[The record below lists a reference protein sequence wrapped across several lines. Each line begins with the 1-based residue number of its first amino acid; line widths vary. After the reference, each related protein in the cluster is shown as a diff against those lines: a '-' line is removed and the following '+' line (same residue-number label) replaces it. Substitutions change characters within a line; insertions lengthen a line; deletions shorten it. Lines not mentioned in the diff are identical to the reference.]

1 MLNFN
6 FLNYLPS
13 SMKHYIRLLLGS
25 SLLIAILSTGCKKDF
40 FNRPPENALTV
51 GTYYL
56 TVSQVQAST
65 DILYAAPW
73 FGLNGKTLLAI
84 GDLGGGN
91 AACYAGT
98 DGAFDA
104 FRSLTEGNAVQSV
117 QSAWDAEYT
126 VIAQA
131 NELLINLPSAA
142 TNAGVPAAAVNN
154 ALGEAHLIRGLA
166 YFYLVRQYGNIP
178 IITNPTADANTFTT
192 VPTNPV
198 TDVYKFITNDM
209 SFAVQN
215 CSPGVANTGHAS
227 SNSAA
232 GMLAKVY
239 LYEQQYDSA
248 QHYAEIAINS
258 GEFGLVGLDAPG
270 TYTSMFE
277 LSGNNCKESMI
288 ALQWTS
294 NAGYGF
300 GNQLQSVIAANG
312 TITGTGDGY
321 GELGPS
327 WDLQDAFKA
336 DGDTAVFPNISGRRH
351 GIIMVGGDVY
361 PEIQKATGGYTV
373 PANINEQG
381 MHAGMK
387 KYVVGDP
394 DDNGGLAAKQATS
407 NNTYLLR
414 YADVYLIEAEAIL
427 GKASGVQPGTG
438 IPLSATSSDA
448 KALKYLNLVRQR
460 AGLTPLASS
469 FTYQQLLNERRLE
482 FAIEGDYFYDLG
494 RLDGFNN
501 QHHPVAIGIISAQD
515 RGSSSGAGT
524 APLYIDYTRVTFNIT
539 PTDNQFLIPPPSSE
553 STVDP
558 ALLQPPVP
566 YKF

>member
-1 MLNFN
+1 
-6 FLNYLPS
+6 
-13 SMKHYIRLLLGS
+13 MKQHIKLLVGIS
-25 SLLIAILSTGCKKDF
+25 CFIAILSAGCKKSF

-51 GTYYL
+51 GTYYQ
-56 TVSQVQAST
+56 TVAQVQAST

-73 FGLNGKTLLAI
+73 FGLNGKAFLAI
-84 GDLGGGN
+84 GDLASGN
-91 AACYAGT
+91 ASCFAGT

-104 FRSLTEGNAVQSV
+104 FRDLSEGNATQEV

-131 NELLINLPSAA
+131 NELLINLPGAASSVSAP
-142 TNAGVPAAAVNN
+142 VVNN
-154 ALGEAHLIRGLA
+154 ALGEAHLMRGLA
-166 YFYLVRQYGNIP
+166 YFYLVRQYGNVP
-178 IITNPTADANTFTT
+178 IITNPTNDATTFTS

-198 TDVYKFITNDM
+198 TDVYKFIINDM
-209 SFAVQN
+209 QFAVQN
-215 CSPGVANTGHAS
+215 CTPGVANTGHAS

-239 LYEQQYDSA
+239 LYEQNYDSA
-248 QHYAEIAINS
+248 RDYAEYAINS
-258 GEFGLVGLDAPG
+258 GEFALVGLNGVAG

-277 LSGNNCKESMI
+277 LSGNNCPESMI

-300 GNQLQSVIAANG
+300 GNQLQSVIAANE

-327 WDLQDAFKA
+327 WDLQDAFA
-336 DGDTAVFPNISGRRH
+336 AEGDTAIYPNITGRRH
-351 GIIMVGGDVY
+351 GIIMVPGDFY
-361 PEIQKATGGYTV
+361 PELQKAAGGYAV
-373 PANINEQG
+373 PALIDEQG
-381 MHAGMK
+381 MQTGMK

-394 DDNGGLAAKQATS
+394 ADNNGLAAKQATS

-427 GKASGVQPGTG
+427 GQASGVAVGTG
-438 IPLSATSSDA
+438 ISQSAASSDPT
-448 KALKYLNLVRQR
+448 ALKYLNLVRQR
-460 AGLTPLASS
+460 AGVPPLTS

-482 FAIEGDYFYDLG
+482 FAIEGDYWYDLC
-494 RLDGFNN
+494 RIDGFNN
-501 QHHPVAIGIISAQD
+501 QTHTVAIGIISGQD
-515 RGSSSGAGT
+515 RGASSADPG
-524 APLYIDYTRVTFNIT
+524 PRVPFSFT
-539 PTDNQFLIPPPSSE
+539 PSANQFLLPVPATESS
-553 STVDP
+553 VDP

>member
-1 MLNFN
+1 MQQHKKLFLLSGML
-6 FLNYLPS
+6 
-13 SMKHYIRLLLGS
+13 M
-25 SLLIAILSTGCKKDF
+25 AILASGCKKDF

-51 GTYYL
+51 GTYYQ
-56 TVSQVQAST
+56 TVAQVQAST
-65 DILYAAPW
+65 NILYAAPW
-73 FGLNGKTLLAI
+73 FGLNGKALLSI
-84 GDLGGGN
+84 GDLASGN
-91 AACYAGT
+91 AACFAGT

-104 FRSLTEGNAVQSV
+104 FRDLSQGNGLQAV
-117 QSAWDAEYT
+117 QSAWDALYT
-126 VIAQA
+126 VVAQS
-131 NELLINLPSAA
+131 NELLINLPGAA
-142 TNAGVPAAAVNN
+142 SGVPAATVNN

-166 YFYLVRQYGNIP
+166 YFYLVRQFGNVP
-178 IITNPTADANTFTT
+178 IITNPTSDANTFTT

-198 TDVYKFITNDM
+198 TDVYKFIVQDIA
-209 SFAVQN
+209 FAVAN
-215 CSPGVANTGHAS
+215 CTPGVANTGHAS

-239 LYEQQYDSA
+239 LYEQNYDSA
-248 QHYAEIAINS
+248 RYYAEMAINS
-258 GEFGLVGLDAPG
+258 GEFGLVGIDAAG

-300 GNQLQSVIAANG
+300 GNQLQSVIAANS

-327 WDLQDAFKA
+327 WDLQDAFVA
-336 DGDTAVFPNISGRRH
+336 EGDTATYPNVSGRRH
-351 GIIMVGGDVY
+351 GILMMPGDFY
-361 PEIQKATGGYTV
+361 PELQKAAGGYAV
-373 PANINEQG
+373 PLNISAQG
-381 MHAGMK
+381 MHAGLK

-427 GKASGVQPGTG
+427 GKASGVQAGAG
-438 IPLSATSSDA
+438 IPLTASSTDPT
-448 KALKYLNLVRQR
+448 ALKYLNLVRKR
-460 AGLTPLASS
+460 AGLTTPLAS
-469 FTYQQLLNERRLE
+469 FTYSQLLNERRLE
-482 FAIEGDYFYDLG
+482 FAIEGDFWYDLC
-494 RLDGFNN
+494 RLDGFNSP
-501 QHHPVAIGIISAQD
+501 HHPVAISIISVQD

-524 APLYIDYTRVTFNIT
+524 APNYTDYTRSTFYIT
-539 PTDNQFLIPPPSSE
+539 PTDNQFLLPVPASE

-558 ALLQPPVP
+558 ALLAAPVP

>member
-1 MLNFN
+1 MTQYKN
-6 FLNYLPS
+6 
-13 SMKHYIRLLLGS
+13 LLLVSCFLLAIGS
-25 SLLIAILSTGCKKDF
+25 GCKKDY

-51 GTYYL
+51 GTYYQ
-56 TVSQVQAST
+56 TVAQVQNST

-73 FGLNGKTLLAI
+73 FGLNGKAFLAI
-84 GDLGGGN
+84 GDLAGGN
-91 AACYAGT
+91 AACYSGT
-98 DGAFDA
+98 DGSFDA
-104 FRSLTEGNAVQSV
+104 FRNLSEGNATQTV
-117 QSAWDAEYT
+117 QSAWNALYT
-126 VIAQA
+126 VVAQS
-131 NELLINLPSAA
+131 NELLINLPGAA
-142 TNAGVPAAAVNN
+142 TTAGIPTATINN

-166 YFYLVRQYGNIP
+166 YFYLVRLFGNVP
-178 IITNPTADANTFTT
+178 IITNPTNDANTFTS

-209 SFAVQN
+209 GFAVRN
-215 CSPGVANTGHAS
+215 CTAGVANTGHAS

-239 LYEQQYDSA
+239 LYEQNYDSA
-248 QHYAEIAINS
+248 RYFAELAINS

-270 TYTSMFE
+270 TFTSMFE
-277 LSGNNCKESMI
+277 LAGNNCKESMI

-300 GNQLQSVIAANG
+300 GNQLQSVIAANS

-327 WDLQDAFKA
+327 WDLQDAFKTA
-336 DGDTAVFPNISGRRH
+336 GDSIRRH
-351 GIIMVGGDVY
+351 GTIMLGNDFY
-361 PEIQKATGGYTV
+361 PELQKAAGGYSV
-373 PANINEQG
+373 PPSINEQG

-414 YADVYLIEAEAIL
+414 LADVYLVEAEAIL
-427 GKASGVQPGTG
+427 GKAAGVQPGSG
-438 IPLSATSSDA
+438 IPLSASTADPT
-448 KALKYLNLVRQR
+448 ALKYFNAVRQR
-460 AGLTPLASS
+460 AGLTSLSS
-469 FTYQQLLNERRLE
+469 FTYLQLLNERRLE
-482 FAIEGDYFYDLG
+482 FAIEGDYWYDLC
-494 RLDGFNN
+494 RIDGFNN
-501 QHHPVAIGIISAQD
+501 QHHPTAISIISAQN
-515 RGSSSGAGT
+515 RGNSSGAGT
-524 APLYIDYTRVTFNIT
+524 APNYTDFTRNTYTVT
-539 PTDNQFLIPPPSSE
+539 PTDNQFLLPIPASE
-553 STVDP
+553 SSVDP

>member
-1 MLNFN
+1 
-6 FLNYLPS
+6 
-13 SMKHYIRLLLGS
+13 MKQHIKLLLVT
-25 SLLIAILSTGCKKDF
+25 SLLVATGCRKDY
-40 FNRPPENALTV
+40 FNRPPENSLTV
-51 GTYYL
+51 GTYYQ
-56 TVSQVQAST
+56 TVAQVQAST

-73 FGLNGKTLLAI
+73 FGLNGKAFLAI
-84 GDLGGGN
+84 GDLQAGN

-104 FRSLTEGNAVQSV
+104 FRSLSEGNATQTV
-117 QSAWDAEYT
+117 QSAWNALYT
-126 VIAQA
+126 VVAQA
-131 NELLINLPSAA
+131 NELLINLPGAA
-142 TNAGVPAAAVNN
+142 SGSVPQTTVNN

-166 YFYLVRQYGNIP
+166 YFYLVRLFGNVP
-178 IITNPTADANTFTT
+178 IITNPTNDANTFTT

-198 TDVYKFITNDM
+198 TDVFRFIANDM
-209 SFAVQN
+209 RFAVQN
-215 CSPGVANTGHAS
+215 CTPGVANTGHAS

-232 GMLAKVY
+232 GMLSKVY
-239 LYEQQYDSA
+239 LYEQNYDSA
-248 QHYAEIAINS
+248 RYFAEIAINS
-258 GEFGLVGLDAPG
+258 GEFGLVGLDASG

-300 GNQLQSVIAANG
+300 GNQLQSVIAANS

-336 DGDTAVFPNISGRRH
+336 SGNDKRRKGCIMLPNDTFP
-351 GIIMVGGDVY
+351 
-361 PEIQKATGGYTV
+361 ELQKAAGGYIV
-373 PANINEQG
+373 PANINAQG
-381 MHAGMK
+381 MHAAMK

-427 GKASGVQPGTG
+427 GKAAGVSPGTG
-438 IPLSATSSDA
+438 IPLTAATSDPT
-448 KALKYLNLVRQR
+448 ALKYVNLVRQR
-460 AGLTPLASS
+460 AGLLPLTSL
-469 FTYQQLLNERRLE
+469 TYAQLLNERRLE
-482 FAIEGDYFYDLG
+482 FAIEGDFWYDLT

-501 QHHPVAIGIISAQD
+501 PHHPTAISVISKQD

-524 APLYIDYTRVTFNIT
+524 APGYTDFTRVSYFVT
-539 PTDNQFLIPPPSSE
+539 PTDNQFLLPVPASE

-558 ALLQPPVP
+558 ALLQAPVP

>member
-1 MLNFN
+1 M
-6 FLNYLPS
+6 S
-13 SMKHYIRLLLGS
+13 QHKKLLLAS
-25 SLLIAILSTGCKKDF
+25 CILIGALASGCKKEF

-51 GTYYL
+51 GTYYQ

-65 DILYAAPW
+65 NILYAAPW
-73 FGLNGKTLLAI
+73 FGLNGKAFLAI
-84 GDLGGGN
+84 GELQSGN

-98 DGAFDA
+98 DGSFDA
-104 FRSLTEGNAVQSV
+104 FRSLSEGNATQTV
-117 QSAWDAEYT
+117 QSAWDALYT

-131 NELLINLPSAA
+131 NELLINLPGAA
-142 TNAGVPAAAVNN
+142 TSVPAATVNN
-154 ALGEAHLIRGLA
+154 ALGEAHLMRGLA
-166 YFYLVRQYGNIP
+166 YFYLVRQFGNIP
-178 IITNPTADANTFTT
+178 IVTNPTAESTTFTT

-198 TDVYKFITNDM
+198 TDVYKFIVNDM
-209 SFAVQN
+209 SFAVHN
-215 CSPGVANTGHAS
+215 CTPGVANTGHAS

-239 LYEQQYDSA
+239 LYEQNYDSA
-248 QHYAEIAINS
+248 KYYAEMAINS
-258 GEFGLVGLDAPG
+258 GEFGLVGIDAAG
-270 TYTSMFE
+270 SYTSMFE
-277 LSGNNCKESMI
+277 LAGNNCKESMI

-300 GNQLQSVIAANG
+300 GNQLQSVIAANT

-336 DGDTAVFPNISGRRH
+336 EGDTAVYPNISGRRH
-351 GIIMVGGDVY
+351 GVLMFPNDFY
-361 PEIQKATGGYTV
+361 PELQKAAGGYSI

-394 DDNGGLAAKQATS
+394 DDNNGLAAKQATS

-427 GKASGVQPGTG
+427 GKAAGVSQGTG
-438 IPLSATSSDA
+438 IPLTASSSDPT
-448 KALKYLNLVRQR
+448 ALKYLNLVRQR
-460 AGLTPLASS
+460 AGVPALTS

-482 FAIEGDYFYDLG
+482 FAIEGDYWYDLC
-494 RLDGFNN
+494 RIDGFNN
-501 QHHPVAIGIISAQD
+501 QHHPTAISIISAQN

-524 APLYIDYTRVTFNIT
+524 APNYTDYTRNTFYVT
-539 PTDNQFLIPPPSSE
+539 PTDNQFVIPIPASE

-558 ALLQPPVP
+558 ALLAAPVP